1 MLSHQICIPSVWLR
15 VLFLFCLLLFS
26 CLPRRLLFCLTSCL
40 LLNPFSA
47 FVVSVS
53 CSVLSGWF
61 AGMLCWYFC
70 GWLIV
75 PGISIACHHCHW
87 SPTDPLLY
95 CCSASYIQL
104 LQWNSFHH
112 FPESSLVSGCPCFWW
127 KPYSG
132 SSWVLT
138 QGSLLS
144 GCFSRQ
150 SLEWQRTHR
159 MVKKQCHRV
168 VLWQPHVKSTFGPSP
183 WIMHTSID
191 TVVNMFTTF

>member
-1 MLSHQICIPSVWLR
+1 MFNAAVARIGLFCFILWCQGYTPGPCVLSAFPPDLYSQCLTLSLV
-15 VLFLFCLLLFS
+15 LFCLLLFS

-95 CCSASYIQL
+95 CCSASYAQL
-104 LQWNSFHH
+104 LQWSSFPH
-112 FPESSLVSGCPCFWW
+112 FPESSLVSGCLCFWW

-150 SLEWQRTHR
+150 S
-159 MVKKQCHRV
+159 
-168 VLWQPHVKSTFGPSP
+168 
-183 WIMHTSID
+183 
-191 TVVNMFTTF
+191 